1 MNPWVGL
8 RFRRDLIKLTDLG
21 TRVIIALMI
30 TMVYGVWLR
39 DLFIIVLG
47 VAGFLYLAFWYRI
60 FRGSAKLIK
69 EIKVEPSV
77 LDIRAVAGKE
87 SSEMIKIECPSGRRY
102 DLSFDQDRLHAEP
115 DKISKG
121 MNDVE
126 LVYTPVLGGVK
137 KLREFKLKTADRY
150 GLIELTDVVH
160 FEVTLTSVPRVYP
173 LAAYA
178 LRTLGEMSQIGEETI
193 SQYIIGSG
201 IEYAESREYT
211 PGDPLRRFDWKA
223 WAKTGKPMVKQY
235 FAEEG
240 GGVCVLYDNVA
251 DNPVSLDELNH
262 AFLSL
267 VLSLV
272 ERENTEIRLLD
283 DEGIVSYDLDRFN
296 TLLVAT
302 QIALQGKIR
311 DFMEYYALLD
321 PVAGK
326 TEFMDSVLNKDIN
339 PTSGGVESD
348 NNIIVTS
355 LTGNP
360 SKLLRV
366 IEDLNQPTSLLVPTK
381 PWIWMNS
388 LEKSHKSYEAY
399 IRLVK
404 RLEKRGLRIYS
415 SIDNLF

>member
-1 MNPWVGL
+1 
-8 RFRRDLIKLTDLG
+8 LIKLTDLG

-60 FRGSAKLIK
+60 FRGSSKLVK

-77 LDIRAVAGKE
+77 LGIRAVAGKE
-87 SSEMIKIECPSGRRY
+87 SSEMIKIESPSGRVY
-102 DLSFDQDRLHAEP
+102 ELSFDQERLYAEP
-115 DKISKG
+115 DKIIKG
-121 MNDVE
+121 VNDVE

-137 KLREFKLKTADRY
+137 KLRELRLKTADRY
-150 GLIELTDVVH
+150 GLIELVDVIP
-160 FEVTLTSVPRVYP
+160 FEATLTSVPRVYP

-193 SQYIIGSG
+193 TRYIVGSG
-201 IEYAESREYT
+201 IEYAESREYI

-235 FAEEG
+235 LAEEG
-240 GGVCVLYDNVA
+240 GGVCVLFDNVA

-272 ERENTEIRLLD
+272 EREENTEIRLLG
-283 DEGIVSYDLDRFN
+283 DEGIISYDLDRFN

-302 QIALQGKIR
+302 QIALQGKTR

-326 TEFMDSVLNKDIN
+326 TEFTENVLSKDIN
-339 PTSGGVESD
+339 PTSNGVESD

-360 SKLLRV
+360 SKLLRI

-399 IRLVK
+399 SRLVK